1 MKLVGGIE
9 GGGTKF
15 VCAVGT
21 GPHDLRA
28 RLRIPT
34 TSPGET
40 LDRAI
45 VFFREQA
52 ERAPLAAIG
61 IGSFGP
67 LDLRAGSPTW
77 GHITTTPKAD
87 WSNVDVAGTVAREL
101 GVPVAFDTDVNA
113 AAVGEQRWG
122 AARGLASVVYLTV
135 GTGIGGGVVLHGRP
149 LHGLVHPEIGHL
161 PVPHDRE
168 QDPFDGICPL
178 HGDCLEGLACG
189 PAIQARWGSPG
200 EQLPVSHAAW
210 ALEAD
215 YLALGLAACIY
226 MVSPERIVLGGGV
239 MQQAQLFPQVRSR
252 VRALLSDYFDAPE
265 TREGIDGYVVPP
277 ALGGDAGVLGAIVLA
292 QDLVSVSGR

>member
-1 MKLVGGIE
+1 MPLVGGIE

-21 GPHDLRA
+21 GPQDLRA
-28 RLRIPT
+28 RVRIPT
-34 TSPGET
+34 TTPGET
-40 LDRAI
+40 LGRAI
-45 VFFREQA
+45 AFFREQA
-52 ERAPLAAIG
+52 GRAPLAAIG

-67 LDLRAGSPTW
+67 LDLRVGSPTW
-77 GHITTTPKAD
+77 GHITTTPKSG
-87 WSNVDVAGTVAREL
+87 WSDVDVAGPVARAL

-122 AARGLASVVYLTV
+122 AARGLATVLYLTV

-161 PVPHDRE
+161 PVPRDRE
-168 QDPFDGICPL
+168 RDPFAGICPL

-200 EQLPVSHAAW
+200 EELPVSHAAW
-210 ALEAD
+210 ALEAE

-239 MQQAQLFPQVRSR
+239 MQQSQLFPLVRAR
-252 VRALLSDYFDAPE
+252 VRALLSDYFEATE
-265 TREGIDGYVVPP
+265 TREGIDGYIVPP
-277 ALGGDAGVLGAIVLA
+277 ALGGDAGVLGAMALA
-292 QDLVSVSGR
+292 MDLASGPRR